1 MTRITIL
8 EQKLNQLQE
17 ELQSFGEVRVTLEN
31 DRKDKLSKV
40 INQYFEETLEQGDE
54 LEVYNSN
61 VYFKRP
67 QEGYNY
73 NKEILAL
80 YFRTSGYATQHAS
93 QIQTSFYST
102 TDNSEFELRRM
113 VLLGKVGQII
123 LDFGDDILAA
133 YNQVIDDTKDA
144 IKEAD
149 KKVWDVEKQI
159 REVNNQIREI
169 EKQNLLDK
177 VNNEGIEFDVKEGK
191 DYRSLPNIELR
202 HNHIVYYVKGLK
214 IVSKTPS
221 GKSADIRLTT
231 VNNIWN
237 PETQSYELGQ
247 RVEVYN
253 KVRMDKIEQFL
264 QYYSN
269 RISAFITT

>member
-1 MTRITIL
+1 M
-8 EQKLNQLQE
+8 LN
-17 ELQSFGEVRVTLEN
+17 
-31 DRKDKLSKV
+31 
-40 INQYFEETLEQGDE
+40 
-54 LEVYNSN
+54 
-61 VYFKRP
+61 
-67 QEGYNY
+67 
-73 NKEILAL
+73 L
-80 YFRTSGYATQHAS
+80 YFRSKDWRSDEADE
-93 QIQTSFYST
+93 IQTSFYST

-144 IKEAD
+144 IKEYD
-149 KKVWDVEKQI
+149 KKVWDVERQI
-159 REVNNQIREI
+159 SDVKEQIREI

-191 DYRSLPNIELR
+191 DHRSLPNIELR

-221 GKSADIRLTT
+221 GKSADIELKTI
-231 VNNIWN
+231 NNIWN

-269 RISAFITT
+269 RISAS

>member
-1 MTRITIL
+1 MTRTEIL
-8 EQKLNQLQE
+8 NEKLVQLQE
-17 ELQSFGEVRVTLEN
+17 QLQSFGEVRVTLEN

-40 INQYFEETLEQGDE
+40 INQYFEEALEQGDE

-73 NKEILAL
+73 NKEILTL
-80 YFRTSGYATQHAS
+80 YFRTSDYTTQHAS

-102 TDNSEFELRRM
+102 SDNSEFELRRM
-113 VLLGKVGQII
+113 ILLGKVGQII
-123 LDFGDDILAA
+123 LDLGDDILTA

-144 IKEAD
+144 IKEYD
-149 KKVWDVEKQI
+149 KKVWGVEKEI

-191 DYRSLPNIELR
+191 DYSSLPNIDLR
-202 HNHIVYYVKGLK
+202 HNHTVYYVKGLK
-214 IVSKTPS
+214 IVGKTTS

-247 RVEVYN
+247 RVEVYD

-269 RISAFITT
+269 RISAS